1 MKRLSR
7 FLSEQDVDKSKPST
21 IGEDEGTNDQKFL
34 ALMSEYKVQRRED
47 PKAASKLLDQANKLK
62 DVSRKAKI
70 TAAYL

>member
-7 FLSEQDVDKSKPST
+7 FLSEQDVDKSKPRA

-47 PKAASKLLDQANKLK
+47 PKAAGKLLDQANKLK

>member
-7 FLSEQDVDKSKPST
+7 FLSEQDVDKSKPRT